1 MVKKKTVKADVNG
14 NTKKKTEEEQ
24 QSQAKPAA
32 EAESAEIESSQAG
45 TPESETAPSNVNGSD
60 EAGNGNVA
68 STTDETKQEA
78 PAETPANVA
87 ATLKDTDLDLSVEF
101 EANISLSSPV
111 VEETKL
117 EAKVAAPDENVTAVT
132 TAAEEVTLELKP
144 KPMDDDVT
152 AATLTVAGIAPAAE
166 KQADAAIVQEKASTK
181 TPSTAEP
188 TAAKAAQTPAPE
200 KAQEI
205 QPQEPK
211 KVEEK
216 LAPTAGG
223 SEPAAEPYHDL
234 PWVKP
239 KAAKPCEGQIM
250 TVAGIAPPSAKVDA
264 TKAPTAATAQG
275 QTKTAAGITADA
287 KPAKKDVKKP
297 AETPKSSGETNVG
310 ADKKPKAEQ
319 KIETKAPAAAEP
331 EKPREVRKRPPQPP
345 LKRQVK
351 AIPDEFFD
359 NLFYFS
365 GMGTVVGS
373 ALSKGV
379 YVPKRH
385 TSTAL
390 EVEVIEQYE
399 AQRDDAIARSVRVVK
414 RARNEAVDL
423 AEELRKLQAL
433 LAGLPT
439 FGGGETTQTSS
450 RMPPLPTAVAAPRRI
465 DIPALDMI
473 AKKVES
479 VAKDIP
485 APPPQLAA
493 KFQPPPPA
501 PKPAAPAPQPAAS
514 AKSAFV
520 PVRAPAES
528 RVPPITNGG
537 VSDVGVFKG
546 MVDSKPP
553 HQSWQ
558 DRYAKK
564 PVADQQPPK
573 PFGSATGGGE
583 IPSGLKPWELSRLR
597 GLEARGFEFSHE
609 KTQSGA
615 DHSDAFYHGGSHM
628 TDSEPPQRQ
637 AAGARDDDIASYA
650 PFLVS
655 SRSLKHDITDQL
667 QHDKRPAMMTSPRH
681 VMASP
686 RNVLASPRN
695 VMASPRNL
703 LTSPAP
709 QMLASPVSSSG
720 LPYCDL

>member
-45 TPESETAPSNVNGSD
+45 TPESETAPSTVNGSD

-78 PAETPANVA
+78 PAETLADVA

-297 AETPKSSGETNVG
+297 AETPKSSGKSV
-310 ADKKPKAEQ
+310 DKN
-319 KIETKAPAAAEP
+319 TKH
-331 EKPREVRKRPPQPP
+331 R
-345 LKRQVK
+345 
-351 AIPDEFFD
+351 
-359 NLFYFS
+359 
-365 GMGTVVGS
+365 
-373 ALSKGV
+373 
-379 YVPKRH
+379 
-385 TSTAL
+385 
-390 EVEVIEQYE
+390 
-399 AQRDDAIARSVRVVK
+399 
-414 RARNEAVDL
+414 
-423 AEELRKLQAL
+423 
-433 LAGLPT
+433 
-439 FGGGETTQTSS
+439 
-450 RMPPLPTAVAAPRRI
+450 
-465 DIPALDMI
+465 
-473 AKKVES
+473 
-479 VAKDIP
+479 
-485 APPPQLAA
+485 
-493 KFQPPPPA
+493 
-501 PKPAAPAPQPAAS
+501 
-514 AKSAFV
+514 
-520 PVRAPAES
+520 
-528 RVPPITNGG
+528 
-537 VSDVGVFKG
+537 
-546 MVDSKPP
+546 
-553 HQSWQ
+553 
-558 DRYAKK
+558 
-564 PVADQQPPK
+564 
-573 PFGSATGGGE
+573 
-583 IPSGLKPWELSRLR
+583 
-597 GLEARGFEFSHE
+597 
-609 KTQSGA
+609 
-615 DHSDAFYHGGSHM
+615 
-628 TDSEPPQRQ
+628 
-637 AAGARDDDIASYA
+637 
-650 PFLVS
+650 
-655 SRSLKHDITDQL
+655 
-667 QHDKRPAMMTSPRH
+667 
-681 VMASP
+681 
-686 RNVLASPRN
+686 
-695 VMASPRNL
+695 
-703 LTSPAP
+703 
-709 QMLASPVSSSG
+709 
-720 LPYCDL
+720 